1 MAEPNSSERRARGEP
16 GAGPGSSPAA
26 GSGSWPDGRDRLEG
40 RLQRTFERGLTLAQ
54 LTVLLPVVVLA
65 LSGVGAFV
73 YACVY
78 AVDSVRDIVHEPFHP
93 QNLRLFLTEIDLFL
107 IGATLIIAAFGL
119 YELFIARI
127 EPGPRGRRVPAW
139 LEMNDLNDLKARV
152 VSMII
157 LVVAVTFADILLE
170 FQRGPDILY
179 LGGGV
184 ALVIA
189 ALTAYL
195 RYASNGAG

>member
-1 MAEPNSSERRARGEP
+1 MAEPNSTERPAAPEPEPRPGPEPWPADHHRLERRV
-16 GAGPGSSPAA
+16 
-26 GSGSWPDGRDRLEG
+26 
-40 RLQRTFERGLTLAQ
+40 QRSFERGLSLVQ
-54 LTVLLPVVVLA
+54 LTVVLPVVVL
-65 LSGVGAFV
+65 SIVGVGAFI
-73 YACVY
+73 YACAY
-78 AVDSVRDIVHEPFHP
+78 AVDSVKDIVDHPFTAH
-93 QNLRLFLTEIDLFL
+93 NLRLFLTEIDLFL

-127 EPGPRGRRVPAW
+127 EPGPRGRPVPAW
-139 LEMNDLNDLKARV
+139 LVMRDLGDLKARV

-179 LGGGV
+179 LGAGV
-184 ALVIA
+184 ALVIV

-195 RYASNGAG
+195 RYASNGEG

>member
-1 MAEPNSSERRARGEP
+1 MAEPNPTERHERAEP
-16 GAGPGSSPAA
+16 GAGPGSWPA
-26 GSGSWPDGRDRLEG
+26 DRNRLES
-40 RLQRTFERGLTLAQ
+40 RVQRSFERGLSLTQ
-54 LTVLLPVVVLA
+54 LTVILPVVVLA
-65 LSGVGAFV
+65 ISGVGAFV

-119 YELFIARI
+119 YELFIDRI
-127 EPGPRGRRVPAW
+127 DPGPRGHRVPPW
-139 LEMNDLNDLKARV
+139 LEMHDLNDLKARV

-170 FQRGPDILY
+170 FQQGPDILY

-184 ALVIA
+184 ALVIV